1 MPNAAICWAMDH
13 KLPHLE
19 KWTLF
24 LLSNYADQDGFGLI
38 SILYLVGHGGMT
50 ESQAV
55 RSIAKLEKKHILQ
68 ILYMPQSLGEELSYR
83 LDWRMD

>member
-1 MPNAAICWAMDH
+1 MPNGAICWAMDH

-24 LLSNYADQDGFGLI
+24 LLSNYADQDGFGFDPVP
-38 SILYLVGHGGMT
+38 YLVTHGGMT
-50 ESQAV
+50 KSQAV
-55 RSIAKLEKKHILQ
+55 RSIVKLEKKHILQ
-68 ILYMPQSLGEELSYR
+68 ILYMPQSFSEELSYR

>member
-1 MPNAAICWAMDH
+1 MPNGAICWAMDH

-38 SILYLVGHGGMT
+38 PIPYLVGHGGMT
-50 ESQAV
+50 EPQAM
-55 RSIAKLEKKHILQ
+55 RAIAKLEKKHILQ
-68 ILYMPQSLGEELSYR
+68 ILYMPQSFSEELSYR